1 MPAATNSYTIE
12 ALKGQA
18 VTAQLKETVNQVTQ
32 RVGRRIFEH
41 ALRYSGYVVFF
52 YQHLHPY
59 PATFP
64 PASPAHPSPAVEN
77 AIHSLY
83 PSTLGVPLLALPL
96 SYTRLSLAP
105 LARG

>member
-41 ALRYSGYVVFF
+41 ALRYSGYVS
-52 YQHLHPY
+52 L
-59 PATFP
+59 
-64 PASPAHPSPAVEN
+64 PS
-77 AIHSLY
+77 SL
-83 PSTLGVPLLALPL
+83 PFSSCLIAFLTVRSQSTAFL
-96 SYTRLSLAP
+96 SHMSAPTMAYLSSLRSIEDAND
-105 LARG
+105 

>member
-41 ALRYSGYVVFF
+41 ALRYSGYVSSV
-52 YQHLHPY
+52 L
-59 PATFP
+59 P
-64 PASPAHPSPAVEN
+64 PPS
-77 AIHSLY
+77 
-83 PSTLGVPLLALPL
+83 
-96 SYTRLSLAP
+96 
-105 LARG
+105 

>member
-41 ALRYSGYVVFF
+41 ALRYSGYVSLSFI
-52 YQHLHPY
+52 
-59 PATFP
+59 
-64 PASPAHPSPAVEN
+64 SPF
-77 AIHSLY
+77 
-83 PSTLGVPLLALPL
+83 TLGVSA
-96 SYTRLSLAP
+96 SS
-105 LARG
+105 G